1 MSDQRHTVHTFPPP
15 HYPWKGG
22 TESPGRGTSLFGNP
36 LQISDMCI
44 RQKDFFFHMYLP
56 LTTGENTRLFLC
68 FPLVKNRESEEG
80 RSFFFFPE
88 SSVSRLLWTLKS
100 NTSISGGEQAWLTSD
115 CEPEEAD
122 PTGEISKVGT
132 RSQFLSNKKKS
143 EKAINKFM
151 DKLQS
156 TQHQCL
162 KIPQSYINRVFCP
175 IFLEILC
182 TYW

>member
-1 MSDQRHTVHTFPPP
+1 MIGETIKHFKCQTRDIQYIPFLPLSLPM
-15 HYPWKGG
+15 KGWHRK
-22 TESPGRGTSLFGNP
+22 PGKRLFLIWQP
-36 LQISDMCI
+36 LLQISDMCI
-44 RQKDFFFHMYLP
+44 RQKDFLFHMYLP

-68 FPLVKNRESEEG
+68 FPLVKNRDSEEG

-132 RSQFLSNKKKS
+132 RSQFLSNKKKM
-143 EKAINKFM
+143 KKLLINLWTNCKVH
-151 DKLQS
+151 S
-156 TQHQCL
+156 
-162 KIPQSYINRVFCP
+162 INV
-175 IFLEILC
+175 
-182 TYW
+182 

>member
-22 TESPGRGTSLFGNP
+22 TESPGRGSSLFGNQ
-36 LQISDMCI
+36 LQISDICI
-44 RQKDFFFHMYLP
+44 RQKDFLFHMYLP

-68 FPLVKNRESEEG
+68 FPLVKNRDSEEG

-88 SSVSRLLWTLKS
+88 SSVSRLLWMLKS

-132 RSQFLSNKKKS
+132 RSQFLSNKKKM
-143 EKAINKFM
+143 KKLLINLWTNCKVH
-151 DKLQS
+151 S
-156 TQHQCL
+156 
-162 KIPQSYINRVFCP
+162 INV
-175 IFLEILC
+175 
-182 TYW
+182 